1 MIYAFLFIHHIC
13 RDLLCCVF
21 FIDFRFVEVDEEQNT
36 RFSSEKLEKLGW
48 TFRPMEET
56 LRDSFESYIGLGIL
70 T

>member
-1 MIYAFLFIHHIC
+1 MHFCLFVIYVETYC
-13 RDLLCCVF
+13 VVF
-21 FIDFRFVEVDEEQNT
+21 FFIEVDEEQNT

>member
-1 MIYAFLFIHHIC
+1 VIYVETYC
-13 RDLLCCVF
+13 VVF
-21 FIDFRFVEVDEEQNT
+21 FFIEVDEEQNT

>member
-1 MIYAFLFIHHIC
+1 MF
-13 RDLLCCVF
+13 F